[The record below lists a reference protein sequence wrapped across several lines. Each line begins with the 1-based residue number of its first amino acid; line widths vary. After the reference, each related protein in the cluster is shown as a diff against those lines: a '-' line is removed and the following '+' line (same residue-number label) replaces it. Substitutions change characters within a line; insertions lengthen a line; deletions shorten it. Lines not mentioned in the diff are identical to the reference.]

1 MAQQATSFV
10 QEGVDRFNE
19 ARERIDA
26 EVQRI
31 QKEMKT
37 RRKKLERQLNTSRNR
52 FEKQTRK
59 QVKQLE
65 KEIQRNSLVKRAEE
79 LRVQA
84 TRQVESVVDTVLD
97 ALQIASKNDLQKI
110 DRKLTRVNKKLREIE
125 ESRKTNGRR
134 PPPGLFVRWLRSATR
149 GASPWRT
156 SAASISCGSTSCSR
170 RRSSWP
176 GPRCG
181 PSCPGSSCL
190 GCRNTSGRTAPSRW
204 SWSRASRSSASSAP
218 TWRATAAPE

>member
-134 PPPGLFVRWLRSATR
+134 PP
-149 GASPWRT
+149 
-156 SAASISCGSTSCSR
+156 AAQV
-170 RRSSWP
+170 
-176 GPRCG
+176 
-181 PSCPGSSCL
+181 
-190 GCRNTSGRTAPSRW
+190 
-204 SWSRASRSSASSAP
+204 
-218 TWRATAAPE
+218 